1 MSFANISFL
10 IIPIQSEMIMSTKFH
25 CLHGMPI
32 LNKSEDMNVC
42 VHVYVKKNL
51 KI

>member
-1 MSFANISFL
+1 
-10 IIPIQSEMIMSTKFH
+10 MIMSMKFH

-42 VHVYVKKNL
+42 VCACLCEKEF
-51 KI
+51 